1 MNENLNIDEQK
12 CRAARSVCL
21 LNDSFPPLIDGV
33 ANTVMNYAKVIESMG
48 GRAVVATPDCPGA
61 DDSNCPFPI
70 VRYPSIDARKK
81 TGYMAGVP
89 FSPSLAQRLQQE
101 KTEIL
106 HSHCPAMSTVLAREL
121 RDRLNVP
128 LIFTYHTKFDID
140 IADITSSKL
149 VQWEATR
156 LLVQN
161 VTACDEV
168 WVVSN
173 GAGEN
178 LKSLGYEGDYIVMN
192 NGVDMERGRIPEDR
206 VREAL
211 KDYDIPEGIPVYLF
225 VGRMMWY
232 KGLWIL
238 LNALGR
244 MKAQNYRFRMVF
256 VGRGAD
262 LEEIKEYVEDLGL
275 TEDVIFTGSIS
286 DRELLKC
293 WYCRSDLF
301 LFPSVYDT
309 NGLVVR
315 EAAACSVPSV
325 LVKGSC
331 AAEGVTDGVNGY
343 LIEENAASMAEKLI
357 SLYPCGDAVK
367 QVGEGA
373 ARDLYLSWHDAVVT
387 ASERYEIVLD
397 KYRSGG
403 YPRKPEFSR
412 DLYAAL
418 GTWMDRLGKAE
429 KRISEVKDSIWNT

>member
-1 MNENLNIDEQK
+1 
-12 CRAARSVCL
+12 
-21 LNDSFPPLIDGV
+21 
-33 ANTVMNYAKVIESMG
+33 
-48 GRAVVATPDCPGA
+48 
-61 DDSNCPFPI
+61 
-70 VRYPSIDARKK
+70 
-81 TGYMAGVP
+81 
-89 FSPSLAQRLQQE
+89 
-101 KTEIL
+101 
-106 HSHCPAMSTVLAREL
+106 
-121 RDRLNVP
+121 
-128 LIFTYHTKFDID
+128 
-140 IADITSSKL
+140 
-149 VQWEATR
+149 
-156 LLVQN
+156 
-161 VTACDEV
+161 
-168 WVVSN
+168 
-173 GAGEN
+173 
-178 LKSLGYEGDYIVMN
+178 
-192 NGVDMERGRIPEDR
+192 
-206 VREAL
+206 
-211 KDYDIPEGIPVYLF
+211 
-225 VGRMMWY
+225 
-232 KGLWIL
+232 
-238 LNALGR
+238 
-244 MKAQNYRFRMVF
+244 MVF

-418 GTWMDRLGKAE
+418 GTWMDRLGRAE